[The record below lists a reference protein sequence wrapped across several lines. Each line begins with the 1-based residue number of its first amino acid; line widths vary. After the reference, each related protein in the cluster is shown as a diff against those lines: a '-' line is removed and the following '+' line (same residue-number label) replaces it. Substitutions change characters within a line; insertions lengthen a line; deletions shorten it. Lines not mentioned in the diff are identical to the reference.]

1 MPVVAPVTGGPS
13 ANEEEREIVFRYR
26 SGKGLI
32 LYDESLQDW
41 RDSVEASRR
50 SEWLLGWSLRVT
62 RATITFS
69 KPLWMIAT
77 GISAVLAPLHQW
89 TGGRAFLPLQWLVLS
104 PLMATLLLTS
114 DLWTKS
120 ASVRPFLL
128 VMAPPGI
135 GITMAM
141 ISLIPDDPDA
151 RRAKHVLCEL
161 WPLSQ
166 RRIRWIAV
174 HGTGE

>member
-1 MPVVAPVTGGPS
+1 M
-13 ANEEEREIVFRYR
+13 FRYR
-26 SGKGLI
+26 SGMRLI

-41 RDSVEASRR
+41 REAVEASQR
-50 SEWLLGWSLRVT
+50 SEWLLDWALRVT
-62 RATITFS
+62 RVTVTLS

-77 GISAVLAPLHQW
+77 GISAVVAPLYQW
-89 TGGRAFLPLQWLVLS
+89 TGGRAFRPLHWLVLS
-104 PLMATLLLTS
+104 PLMATLLWTS
-114 DLWTKS
+114 DLWTK
-120 ASVRPFLL
+120 AAPARPFLL
-128 VMAPPGI
+128 VMASPGI

-141 ISLIPDDPDA
+141 ISLIPDEPDA

-166 RRIRWIAV
+166 RRIRWIAD